1 MNCRITILCEN
12 SVGGP
17 LPVLGEHGFSCFI
30 ETPHGNLLF
39 DAGQGYTILH
49 NALQLGVDLRTI
61 KRIVLSHGHYDHGG
75 GLAEVLK
82 IRGSVPVT
90 AHPDVFRERYWI
102 GDKQSRYIGLP
113 HTRPYLETLGACFQ
127 LQKEFTEIM
136 PGVSITGSVPRTVE
150 YETGYSHLCIRSQTD
165 DGFTPDP
172 FLDDFSL
179 LIDSASGPILL
190 LGCAHAGLI
199 NILEHIRQQTGISEY
214 HAIIGGTHLGPA
226 SPEQFQATMTA
237 LDGYRIKTL
246 AAAHCTGLPKAGQLQ
261 TVFKGQ
267 FRIAH
272 VGAVFEG

>member
-1 MNCRITILCEN
+1 MDYRITILCEN

-17 LPVLGEHGFSCFI
+17 LPVLGEHGFSCFV

-49 NALQLGVDLRTI
+49 NAQQLGVDLRST

-82 IRGSVPVT
+82 ICGAVPVT
-90 AHPDVFRERYWI
+90 AHPEIFRERYWI
-102 GDKQSRYIGLP
+102 GENQSRYIGLP
-113 HTRPYLETLGACFQ
+113 HTRPYLETLGACFDFQ
-127 LQKEFTEIM
+127 TEFGEVM
-136 PGVSITGSVPRTVE
+136 PGVFITGSVPRTVA
-150 YETGYSHLCIRSQTD
+150 YETGDSHLCVRSQIED
-165 DGFTPDP
+165 DFLPDP
-172 FLDDFSL
+172 FVDDFSL
-179 LIDSASGPILL
+179 LINSGSGPILL

-199 NILEHIRQQTGISEY
+199 NILEHIRQQAGIAHY

-226 SPEQFQATMTA
+226 SPDQFQATMAA
-237 LDGYRIKTL
+237 LDDYHIKTL

-261 TVFKGQ
+261 AAFKGQ
-267 FRIAH
+267 FRFAH